1 MIRRIYAALCAAVAV
16 VAVFGVLAFQQRTVA
31 PTATGTPVVMAR
43 TASGAL
49 VPVTTA
55 PSTVHATTSSSG
67 VATQSADA
75 TAGGTG
81 SAVVYVKNANGNFV
95 PVGKSAAATLGPGRS
110 RDEEL
115 VMSLLRHSFTA
126 MGTDCGLV
134 VSAAPSD
141 MAMAHRAIGAALSEL
156 TALERALSR
165 FDASSGLSTP
175 ERGKRI
181 MGRGRRAPIPRC
193 EGRG

>member
-49 VPVTTA
+49 VPVTTT

-67 VATQSADA
+67 VATQSAAA

-81 SAVVYVKNANGNFV
+81 SAVVYVKNAQGNFV
-95 PVGKSAAATLGPGRS
+95 PVGSSP
-110 RDEEL
+110 
-115 VMSLLRHSFTA
+115 
-126 MGTDCGLV
+126 
-134 VSAAPSD
+134 AAP
-141 MAMAHRAIGAALSEL
+141 APVAAV
-156 TALERALSR
+156 TR
-165 FDASSGLSTP
+165 SS
-175 ERGKRI
+175 
-181 MGRGRRAPIPRC
+181 
-193 EGRG
+193 

>member
-67 VATQSADA
+67 VATQSATA
-75 TAGGTG
+75 AGGTG
-81 SAVVYVKNANGNFV
+81 SAVLYVKNANGSFV
-95 PVGKSAAATLGPGRS
+95 PVGKSPATPAPVAAVTRS
-110 RDEEL
+110 
-115 VMSLLRHSFTA
+115 S
-126 MGTDCGLV
+126 
-134 VSAAPSD
+134 
-141 MAMAHRAIGAALSEL
+141 
-156 TALERALSR
+156 
-165 FDASSGLSTP
+165 
-175 ERGKRI
+175 
-181 MGRGRRAPIPRC
+181 
-193 EGRG
+193 